1 MAERPGGARGSRG
14 SEGHG
19 ELESV
24 GKHTQ
29 MILLNLC
36 NDEFALC

>member
-1 MAERPGGARGSRG
+1 MAERPGRARGSRG
-14 SEGHG
+14 GEGHG

-29 MILLNLC
+29 MLLLNLC
-36 NDEFALC
+36 SDEAALC